1 MVEAKQAKLKEYFTD
16 VTHHNHITP
25 SDQSGKKLFVGNF
38 RTLSSQRKESPI
50 RLNDTYRS
58 NVHLGPALDG
68 PRQEVKPAT
77 TIKIGGRV
85 NDYYTREDSRRS
97 SILPEEQGQ
106 QAAAGKLTRSH
117 SMISNAI
124 IDQ

>member
-1 MVEAKQAKLKEYFTD
+1 
-16 VTHHNHITP
+16 
-25 SDQSGKKLFVGNF
+25 
-38 RTLSSQRKESPI
+38 
-50 RLNDTYRS
+50 
-58 NVHLGPALDG
+58 VHLGPALDG

-124 IDQ
+124 ID